1 MLLIWSKNTRA
12 GNGAADSDPHIA
24 TLHDMLIV
32 CGCRFETCQQQQINL
47 SKKFGYYSIISKA
60 ALEDLQGR
68 TNMWCRLPIEEDD
81 NIINVKIRSFHES
94 LPMSGAL
101 LSTWMVVEKGILI
114 ISLIYI
120 SNFRNFCQTPSYY
133 SNWLHMWQTEH
144 EDLVGDETKVFAQRR
159 LTPCPSSAPSSCLV
173 GAPPWNKCLQDV
185 CNVCDDNK
193 LERSNYKE
201 KWSMS
206 TRERCVCLPEKLS
219 TLLVIQFVWYKEKC

>member
-1 MLLIWSKNTRA
+1 MLLIWSKDTRA
-12 GNGAADSDPHIA
+12 GDGAADSDPHIA
-24 TLHDMLIV
+24 ILHDMLIV
-32 CGCRFETCQQQQINL
+32 CGCLFETCQQQQINL

-68 TNMWCRLPIEEDD
+68 TSMWCRLPIEEDD

-101 LSTWMVVEKGILI
+101 LSTWMVVEKVILI
-114 ISLIYI
+114 SSIYI
-120 SNFRNFCQTPSYY
+120 SNFRYFCQTPSYY

-173 GAPPWNKCLQDV
+173 GAPPWNKCLQ
-185 CNVCDDNK
+185 C
-193 LERSNYKE
+193 R
-201 KWSMS
+201 MS
-206 TRERCVCLPEKLS
+206 
-219 TLLVIQFVWYKEKC
+219 IIMFVMIIN